1 MWNNSKERNMKMKK
15 NIFLMVAL
23 VALAMTGCEFLD
35 HEPDMRATINT
46 KEKVQLLLVS
56 AYTQA
61 NSAPICEYSSDQVI
75 DNNVPDPKTG
85 QANAVNP
92 LDEMYNEIFA
102 WKPVKSSG
110 SQDSPKYIWDG
121 HYTAIATANQALQAI
136 KKLEDQGI
144 NMDAEKGEALLSRAY
159 HHFLLA
165 GVFCHAWKNEEES
178 KKDLG
183 VTYMLTPETKVAPE
197 YSRGPELEVSMTED
211 GDTAWIGGSLYHT
224 FMAIE
229 KDLEEGLK
237 LVSDEYYSVPRYH
250 FNVKAAHAFAAR
262 FYLYKREWAKVVEHA
277 DYVLTTSD
285 ETVLSLLYDAQT
297 GRDQSNIEL
306 AFNHYI
312 DVKAPSNLLLHTTM
326 SSAAYAHFPAYGR
339 YQHNGEAQDFSTY
352 GSGPCWSGNFPGF
365 GVWSADQKL
374 GGFCAKDYYIF
385 EYTDKVNGYGYIHG
399 VTRAFTTNETL
410 LCRAE
415 AKAYLN
421 DLAGSANDFR
431 LWCQGY
437 NVSGRMNM
445 LADSTVNLNAD
456 IITKFYSDK
465 VGTKF
470 APVLHNQDMSADW
483 VITPEQMPFVHCA
496 LHFRRIEGLHD
507 GLRWHD
513 IKRYGIEI
521 EHLQGKD
528 PARVLVWN
536 DDRRAIQ
543 LPQEVIMAGMTAN
556 PRLVLGDAIDG
567 NQAPSYNLKP
577 SDVYTPSVPMYYS
590 AFSQPTGKLEVV
602 ND

>member
-1 MWNNSKERNMKMKK
+1 MKK
-15 NIFLMVAL
+15 NIFVIVAL
-23 VALAMTGCEFLD
+23 VAFAMVGCDFLD
-35 HEPDMRATINT
+35 HEPDMRASINT

-56 AYTQA
+56 AYTEA

-85 QANAVNP
+85 QSNAVNP
-92 LDEMYNEIFA
+92 LSEMYNEIFA

-110 SQDSPKYIWDG
+110 AQDSPKFLWDG
-121 HYTAIATANQALQAI
+121 HYTAIAIANQALQAI
-136 KKLEDQGI
+136 AKLEAQGI

-165 GVFCHAWKNEEES
+165 GVFCHAWKDETES

-183 VTYMLTPETKVAPE
+183 LTYMLQPETMVAPE
-197 YSRGPELEVSMTED
+197 YSRGPELVINVDEY
-211 GDTAWIGGSLYHT
+211 GDTAWIGGSLYDT
-224 FMAIE
+224 YMCIE
-229 KDLEEGLK
+229 KDLEAGLK

-262 FYLYKREWAKVVEHA
+262 FYLYKRDWAKVVEHA
-277 DYVLTTSD
+277 DQVLTTTD
-285 ETVLSLLYDAQT
+285 ETTLSMLFDAPT
-297 GRDQSNIEL
+297 NRDQSNIEL

-312 DVKAPSNLLLHTTM
+312 DVKAPCNLLIHTTM
-326 SSAAYAHFPAYGR
+326 SQQAYAHFPSYGR
-339 YQHNGEAQDFSTY
+339 YQYNGEAQDNTTY
-352 GSGPCWSGNFPGF
+352 CSGPCWGSQFPGYST
-365 GVWSADQKL
+365 WSADQKL

-385 EYTDKVNGYGYIHG
+385 EYTDKVQGYGFIHG

-415 AKAYLN
+415 AKIYLN
-421 DLAGSANDFR
+421 NLDGAANDFR

-437 NVSGRMNM
+437 NVNGRMDT
-445 LADSTVNLNAD
+445 LADGNVDLTVEKIA
-456 IITKFYSDK
+456 KFYGERAGSK
-465 VGTKF
+465 L

-483 VITPEQMPFVHCA
+483 VVTPEQMPLVHCA

-528 PARVLVWN
+528 PARILVWN

-543 LPQEVIMAGMTAN
+543 LPQEVIMAGLTAN
-556 PRLVLGDAIDG
+556 PREVLGDRIDG
-567 NQAPSYNLKP
+567 NQTQSPNLKP
-577 SDVYTPSVPMYYS
+577 NEVYTPSTPTYSS
-590 AFSQPTGKLEVV
+590 AFSRPKDKLEIV

>member
-1 MWNNSKERNMKMKK
+1 MKK
-15 NIFLMVAL
+15 NIFAVIAL
-23 VALAMTGCEFLD
+23 LALATTACNFLD

-61 NSAPICEYSSDQVI
+61 NSAPICEYSSDQVV

-85 QANAVNP
+85 QSNATTP

-136 KKLEDQGI
+136 AKLEAEGI
-144 NMDAEKGEALLSRAY
+144 NMSAEKGEALLSRAY
-159 HHFLLA
+159 HHFLLVN
-165 GVFCHAWKNEEES
+165 VFCHAWKDEVAS

-183 VTYMLTPETKVAPE
+183 ITYMLEPETKVAPQYE
-197 YSRGPELEVSMTED
+197 RGTVYDTYMAIQKDIED
-211 GDTAWIGGSLYHT
+211 GI
-224 FMAIE
+224 
-229 KDLEEGLK
+229 K

-262 FYLYKREWAKVVEHA
+262 FYLYKRDWAKVVEHA
-277 DYVLTTSD
+277 DHVLGTMD
-285 ETVLSLLYDAQT
+285 EATLAMLYDAET
-297 GRDQSNIEL
+297 GRNQSNIEL

-312 DVKAPSNLLLHTTM
+312 DVKAQSNLLLHTTM
-326 SSAAYAHFPAYGR
+326 SSSAYAHFPAYGR
-339 YQHNGEAQDFSTY
+339 YQHNGEAQNFSTY
-352 GSGPCWSGNFPGF
+352 GSGPCWTGNFPGF
-365 GVWSADQKL
+365 GIWSADQKL

-421 DLAGSANDFR
+421 DLEGSANDFR
-431 LWCQGY
+431 LWCQSY
-437 NVSGRMNM
+437 NVGGRMQM
-445 LADSTVNLNAD
+445 LKDSTVDLSPEK
-456 IITKFYSDK
+456 ITKFYTEK
-465 VGTKF
+465 AGTKF
-470 APVLHNQDMSADW
+470 APVLHNQDMSSGW
-483 VITPEQMPFVHCA
+483 VISAEQLPFVHCA

-556 PRLVLGDAIDG
+556 PREVLGDAVDG
-567 NQAPSYNLKP
+567 NQTVTGGDYDP
-577 SDVYTPSVPMYYS
+577 SDFYTPTVPTYS
-590 AFSQPTGKLEVV
+590 SAASRPTGTITLIDK
-602 ND
+602 D

>member
-1 MWNNSKERNMKMKK
+1 MNMKK
-15 NIFLMVAL
+15 NLLYIAAL
-23 VALAMTGCEFLD
+23 ALAMTGCNFLD

-56 AYTQA
+56 AYTSA

-136 KKLEDQGI
+136 AKLEAEGI
-144 NMDAEKGEALLSRAY
+144 NMNAEKGEALLSRAY

-165 GVFCHAWKNEEES
+165 SVFCQAWKDETAS

-183 VTYMLTPETKVAPE
+183 ITYMLQPETKVAPE
-197 YSRGPELEVSMTED
+197 YWRGPDMKVGLD
-211 GDTAWIGGSLYHT
+211 LNGDTAWIGGSLYDT
-224 FMAIE
+224 YMCIAR
-229 KDLEEGLK
+229 DLEQGLK
-237 LVSDEYYSVPRYH
+237 LVSDEYYTVPRYH

-277 DYVLTTSD
+277 DHVLTTSD
-285 ETVLSLLYDAQT
+285 ETVLASLFDAKT
-297 GRDQSNIEL
+297 NREQSNIEL

-312 DVKAPSNLLLHTTM
+312 DVKAPCNLLIHTTM
-326 SSAAYAHFPAYGR
+326 SPSAYAHFPSYGR
-339 YQHNGEAQDFSTY
+339 YQYNGDAQNFTTQ
-352 GSGPCWSGNFPGF
+352 GSGPCWSAQFPGYST
-365 GVWSADQKL
+365 WTADQKL
-374 GGFCAKDYYIF
+374 GGFCAKDYYMF
-385 EYTDKVNGYGYIHG
+385 EYTDKVNGYGYVHG

-415 AKAYLN
+415 AKIYLN
-421 DLAGSANDFR
+421 DLAGAANDFR
-431 LWCQGY
+431 MWCQGY
-437 NVSGRMNM
+437 NATGRMDTLSDGN
-445 LADSTVNLNAD
+445 VNLTAEK
-456 IITKFYSDK
+456 ITKFYTEKD
-465 VGTKF
+465 GTKF
-470 APVLHNQDMSADW
+470 APALHNQDMCANW
-483 VITPEQMPFVHCA
+483 VITPEQKPFVHCA

-521 EHLQGKD
+521 EHVQGKD
-528 PARVLVWN
+528 PARILVWN

-556 PRLVLGDAIDG
+556 PREVLGDQIDG
-567 NQAPSYNLKP
+567 NMAPSYNLNP
-577 SDVYTPSVPMYYS
+577 NDVYTPSTPTYFS
-590 AFSQPTGKLEVV
+590 ASSRPSGASVKKV
-602 ND
+602 D

>member
-1 MWNNSKERNMKMKK
+1 MKK

-306 AFNHYI
+306 AFLHYI
-312 DVKAPSNLLLHTTM
+312 DVKAPSNLLIHTTM
-326 SSAAYAHFPAYGR
+326 SPSAYAHFPSYGR

-352 GSGPCWSGNFPGF
+352 GSGPCWSGSFPGF
-365 GVWSADQKL
+365 GIWSADQKL
-374 GGFCAKDYYIF
+374 GGFCAKDYYLF
-385 EYTDKVNGYGYIHG
+385 EYTDKVNGYGYVHG

-431 LWCQGY
+431 MWCQGY

-445 LADSTVNLNAD
+445 LADSTVKLDAG
-456 IITKFYSDK
+456 IITKFYTEK

>member
-75 DNNVPDPKTG
+75 DNNVPDPTTG
-85 QANAVNP
+85 QANAVTP

-165 GVFCHAWKNEEES
+165 GVFCQAWKNEEES

-197 YSRGPELEVSMTED
+197 YSRGPELEVNLTES

-224 FMAIE
+224 YMCIQN
-229 KDLEEGLK
+229 DLEAGLK
-237 LVSDEYYSVPRYH
+237 LVSDEYYTVPRYH

-277 DYVLTTSD
+277 DHVLSTTD
-285 ETVLSLLYDAQT
+285 ETTLSLLYDAET
-297 GRDQSNIEL
+297 GRNQSNIEL

-352 GSGPCWSGNFPGF
+352 GAGPCWSGSFPGF
-365 GVWSADQKL
+365 GIWSADQKL
-374 GGFCAKDYYIF
+374 GGFCAKDYYLF

-421 DLAGSANDFR
+421 DFAGSANDFR
-431 LWCQGY
+431 LWCQSY
-437 NVSGRMNM
+437 NVGGRMNM
-445 LADSTVNLNAD
+445 LADSTVKLNAE
-456 IITKFYSDK
+456 IITKFYTEK
-465 VGTKF
+465 AGTKF
-470 APVLHNQDMSADW
+470 APVLHNQDMAPEW

-496 LHFRRIEGLHD
+496 IHFRRIEGLHD

-513 IKRYGIEI
+513 LKRYGIEI

>member
-1 MWNNSKERNMKMKK
+1 MKK
-15 NIFLMVAL
+15 NIFIMVAL
-23 VALAMTGCEFLD
+23 VVLAMTGCEFLD

-61 NSAPICEYSSDQVI
+61 NSAPICEYSSDQVV

-85 QANAVNP
+85 QANAVTP

-110 SQDSPKYIWDG
+110 SQDSPKFIWDG

-136 KKLEDQGI
+136 KKLEEQGI

-285 ETVLSLLYDAQT
+285 ETALSLLYDAQT

-326 SSAAYAHFPAYGR
+326 SSAAYAHFPDYGR

-365 GVWSADQKL
+365 GLWSADQKL

-465 VGTKF
+465 EGTKF

-567 NQAPSYNLKP
+567 NQAPSYVLKP
-577 SDVYTPSVPMYYS
+577 NDVYTPSIPTYYS
-590 AFSQPTGKLEVV
+590 AFSQPKGKLETV

>member
-1 MWNNSKERNMKMKK
+1 MKMKK
-15 NIFLMVAL
+15 NIFVI
-23 VALAMTGCEFLD
+23 VALAVGMVSCNFLD

-85 QANAVNP
+85 QANAVTP

-121 HYTAIATANQALQAI
+121 HYTAIATANQALKAI
-136 KKLEDQGI
+136 EKLEAEGI
-144 NMDAEKGEALLSRAY
+144 NMNAEKGEALLSRAY

-165 GVFCHAWKNEEES
+165 GVFCQAWKDEVAS
-178 KKDLG
+178 KNDLG
-183 VTYMLTPETKVAPE
+183 IVYMLEPETKVAPQ
-197 YSRGPELEVSMTED
+197 YVR
-211 GDTAWIGGSLYHT
+211 GSLYDT
-224 FMAIE
+224 YMAIE
-229 KDLEEGLK
+229 KDIEEGLK

-262 FYLYKREWAKVVEHA
+262 FYLYKRDWAKVVEHA
-277 DYVLTTSD
+277 DHVLSTTD
-285 ETVLSLLYDAQT
+285 ETTLSLLYDAQT

-326 SSAAYAHFPAYGR
+326 SSSAYAHFPAYGR

-352 GSGPCWSGNFPGF
+352 GSGPCWSGSFPGF
-365 GVWSADQKL
+365 GIWSADQKL
-374 GGFCAKDYYIF
+374 GGFCAKDYYMF

-421 DLAGSANDFR
+421 DLEGSANDFR

-437 NVSGRMNM
+437 NVNGRMDT
-445 LADSTVNLNAD
+445 LANGNVNLTPAKIVKFYTEKDSTQ
-456 IITKFYSDK
+456 
-465 VGTKF
+465 F
-470 APVLHNQDMSADW
+470 APVLHNQDMSAGW
-483 VITPEQMPFVHCA
+483 VISAEQLPFVHCA

-528 PARVLVWN
+528 PARKLVWN

-556 PRLVLGDAIDG
+556 PREILGDKVDG
-567 NQAPSYNLKP
+567 NQAVTGGDYDPSDFYTPTEPSY
-577 SDVYTPSVPMYYS
+577 SS
-590 AFSQPTGKLEVV
+590 AASRPTGTITLIDK
-602 ND
+602 D